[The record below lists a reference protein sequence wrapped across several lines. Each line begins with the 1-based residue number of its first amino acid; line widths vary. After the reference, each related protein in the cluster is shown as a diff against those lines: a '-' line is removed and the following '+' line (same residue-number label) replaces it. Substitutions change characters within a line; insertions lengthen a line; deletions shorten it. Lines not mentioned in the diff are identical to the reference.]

1 MDRQAA
7 MICPITVAMAA
18 PATSKR
24 GKPNNPKIRMGSRM
38 MLIPAPKIWVNMVR
52 TVRPVDCKIRSMVI

>member
-1 MDRQAA
+1 MNWKLTSGFSFQLKKMDRQAA

-38 MLIPAPKIWVNMVR
+38 MLMPAPKI
-52 TVRPVDCKIRSMVI
+52 